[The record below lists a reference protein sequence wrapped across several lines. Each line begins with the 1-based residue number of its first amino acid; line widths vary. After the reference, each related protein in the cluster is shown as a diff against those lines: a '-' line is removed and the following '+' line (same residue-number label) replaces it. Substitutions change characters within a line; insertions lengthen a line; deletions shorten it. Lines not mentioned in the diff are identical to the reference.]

1 MRSELE
7 SLTEEIKAK
16 KKRIT
21 EKDRAMSK
29 DMKKLEELKSLL
41 FPAETDGA
49 KKD

>member
-1 MRSELE
+1 
-7 SLTEEIKAK
+7 
-16 KKRIT
+16 
-21 EKDRAMSK
+21 MSK